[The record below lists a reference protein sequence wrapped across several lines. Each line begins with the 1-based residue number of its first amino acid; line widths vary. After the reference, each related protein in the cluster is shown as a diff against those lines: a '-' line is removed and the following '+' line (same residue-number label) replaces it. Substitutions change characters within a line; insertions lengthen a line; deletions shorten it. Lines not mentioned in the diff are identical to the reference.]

1 MGKRMMNKSQALKY
15 LEEAIDKMPHL
26 KTLSWNNREY
36 KLWRD
41 GVLDVLEASFGS
53 KSSEYANFLWACPIR
68 TLGYG
73 SQEEYLEDLQ
83 AYETALESTIQ
94 KYKILGIKEISKLQK
109 VLQWVNS
116 HLIQRL
122 FQWIKSHKIPSIII
136 TAIMLIAAI
145 ITIWG
150 FVSGFFS

>member
-1 MGKRMMNKSQALKY
+1 MDKNKAIELLKQALTEIPQLRELHYDNQKFE
-15 LEEAIDKMPHL
+15 LWHDK
-26 KTLSWNNREY
+26 
-36 KLWRD
+36 
-41 GVLDVLEASFGS
+41 VLDIIKAALDADDEQ
-53 KSSEYANFLWACPIR
+53 KFLWACTIR
-68 TLGYG
+68 TLQFHP
-73 SQEEYLEDLQ
+73 QEEYLEDLQ
-83 AYETALESTIQ
+83 AYETALKSIIQ
-94 KYKILGIKEISKLQK
+94 KYKILGIEEISKLQK